1 MPKKK
6 LTLADTVAE
15 MAAIQQKAATA
26 KQIMDLDD
34 PVTALVELN
43 EAVDNWRK
51 KGPPDFVLKDPE
63 YMKFIKNSCREIS
76 ADILVALKETIKA
89 LHTKIQQVGLICDP
103 RDLSSIV
110 GELGRQL
117 KVLKELDKEN
127 ELPESNE
134 ELDKELAKMREE
146 LGLTDDTVTSGS
158 A

>member
-1 MPKKK
+1 
-6 LTLADTVAE
+6 
-15 MAAIQQKAATA
+15 
-26 KQIMDLDD
+26 
-34 PVTALVELN
+34 
-43 EAVDNWRK
+43 
-51 KGPPDFVLKDPE
+51 VLKDPE